1 MMPFR
6 MFPIDP
12 LRKAGVPLLLLL
24 AATAAAAAD
33 SVRVLETRAV
43 AGEAPSAP
51 KPATHDLR
59 LQLHTFQGSRWG
71 TGDAVIAAWEAA
83 RVLSQCGI
91 AFAGGEVRLL
101 ETPDRFLLYS
111 GPVARDLL
119 RAAAFTK
126 PAVFFIEGIRDQP
139 TQTSDAVGRANSS
152 GRSELADTVWLA
164 YGEYDVVL
172 TLAHE
177 LVHVLTDSSEHSS
190 EAGNLMNGEYSPA
203 NSRLSQ
209 AQCAQLIARGEK
221 NGLLKR
227 R

>member
-1 MMPFR
+1 
-6 MFPIDP
+6 MFPID
-12 LRKAGVPLLLLL
+12 LSCKAGFHLLLLL
-24 AATAAAAAD
+24 VATSAAAAD
-33 SVRVLETRAV
+33 GVRVLETRTV

-51 KPATHDLR
+51 TAATHDLR
-59 LQLHTFQGSRWG
+59 LQLHTFRGSRWG
-71 TGDAVIAAWEAA
+71 AGDAVIVAWEAA

-101 ETPDRFLLYS
+101 ETPDRFHQYS
-111 GPVARDLL
+111 TPVARDLL

-126 PAVFFIEGIRDQP
+126 PAVFFIESMRDQP
-139 TQTSDAVGRANSS
+139 TQASDAVGRANSAA
-152 GRSELADTVWLA
+152 RPELADTVWLA

-177 LVHVLTDSSEHSS
+177 LVHVLTDNAEHVS

-203 NSRLSQ
+203 NSRLTP
-209 AQCAQLIARGEK
+209 AQCAQLIARGEA

>member
-1 MMPFR
+1 MSR
-6 MFPIDP
+6 IGL
-12 LRKAGVPLLLLL
+12 LRKAWFPLLFLI
-24 AATAAAAAD
+24 AATSCTAAD

-43 AGEAPSAP
+43 VGEQPEGA

-59 LQLHTFQGSRWG
+59 LQLNTFKGSRWG
-71 TGDAVIAAWEAA
+71 AGDAVLVTWEAA

-91 AFAGGEVRLL
+91 AFAGGEIRLI
-101 ETPDRFLLYS
+101 EAPDRFSQYS
-111 GPVARDLL
+111 APVAQELL
-119 RAAAFTK
+119 RGVKTGK
-126 PAVFFIEGIRDQP
+126 PAVFFVEGMRDQP
-139 TQTSDAVGRANSS
+139 TQASDAVGRANSA
-152 GRSELADTVWLA
+152 GRSEVADTVWLA

-177 LVHVLTDSSEHSS
+177 LVHVLTDSAEHST

-203 NSRLSQ
+203 NSRLTP
-209 AQCAQLIARGEK
+209 AQCTQIIAKGEA